1 MLPPVAGLPPL
12 TAEDVLSLAERAYR
26 RLRDAIVDGSLPGGE
41 RVSERSLAQS
51 LGISAQP
58 VREALGRLEA
68 EGMVVT
74 LPRRGTLVVEFTP
87 ERLAEMGL
95 IRVALEGTAAGLAA
109 RRAGPAEVAALEEQ
123 LARMRGLSRDGAAAI
138 ALLAEANERFHE
150 LINGMTANAF
160 LLRSLEA
167 LRAYD
172 HFGRLRALRA
182 TPQEPRRA
190 WREHAGI
197 VAAIRRHDPAA
208 AEARMR
214 AHIHRSL
221 EASGILDALVAEASG
236 TPIDKGTPR

>member
-1 MLPPVAGLPPL
+1 MLPADAPNLPPL
-12 TAEDVLSLAERAYR
+12 PAEELISLAERAYR

-41 RVSERSLAQS
+41 RLSERSLAQS

-58 VREALGRLEA
+58 VREALRRLEA

-74 LPRRGTLVVEFTP
+74 LPRRGTLVAEFGP

-95 IRVALEGTAAGLAA
+95 IRVALEGSAAALAA
-109 RRAGPAEVAALEEQ
+109 RRAGAADIARLRARL
-123 LARMRGLSRDGAAAI
+123 LAMRAATEAGNI
-138 ALLAEANERFHE
+138 TALAEANEAFHAE
-150 LINGMTANAF
+150 IDTLAGNAF
-160 LLRSLEA
+160 LLRSLQA

-190 WREHAGI
+190 WREHAAI
-197 VAAIRRHDPAA
+197 LSAIRRRDPER

-214 AHIHRSL
+214 AHVTRSL
-221 EASGILDALVAEASG
+221 RASGLLDAFETERE
-236 TPIDKGTPR
+236 TP

>member
-1 MLPPVAGLPPL
+1 MFDTPPGLVPL
-12 TAEDVLSLAERAYR
+12 VAEDMLSLADRAYR

-58 VREALGRLEA
+58 VREALRRLEA
-68 EGMVVT
+68 EGMVLT
-74 LPRRGTLVVEFTP
+74 LPRRGTVVAEFTP
-87 ERLAEMGL
+87 QRLAEMGL
-95 IRVALEGTAAGLAA
+95 IRIALEGTAASLAA
-109 RRAGPAEVAALEEQ
+109 RHAADAELAGLRAQ
-123 LARMRGLSRDGAAAI
+123 LSGMRPLSRDGDVAG
-138 ALLAEANERFHE
+138 LAEANERFHDA
-150 LINGMTANAF
+150 INRLTGNAF
-160 LLRSLEA
+160 LIRSLEA

-197 VAAIRRHDPAA
+197 LAAIVRRDPER

-214 AHIHRSL
+214 AHVRRSL
-221 EASGILDALVAEASG
+221 AVSGILDALDIQERERH
-236 TPIDKGTPR
+236 P